1 MIADGKFKGDKTLEH
16 RRIGSH
22 YSQGMEGEFDLGGP
36 PRRKTVGFRED
47 DSKRADGAVSGFIAI
62 EDVESKKSHSIF
74 ERAS

>member
-1 MIADGKFKGDKTLEH
+1 
-16 RRIGSH
+16 
-22 YSQGMEGEFDLGGP
+22 MEGEFDIGGP

-47 DSKRADGAVSGFIAI
+47 DSRRADGAVSGFIAI